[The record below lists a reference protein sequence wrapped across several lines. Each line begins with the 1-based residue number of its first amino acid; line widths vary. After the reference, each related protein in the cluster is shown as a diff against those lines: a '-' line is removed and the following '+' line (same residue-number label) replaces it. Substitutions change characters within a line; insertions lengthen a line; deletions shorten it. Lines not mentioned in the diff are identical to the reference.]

1 MKKTRI
7 AYENNW
13 IRVREDEVER
23 PDGSDGLYGVIESG
37 GAAFVVAVD
46 ERQRVALVR
55 INRHTTGESV
65 EVPAGGLDGEDPL
78 VAAKREL
85 REETGYEANA
95 WRHLA
100 SLNALNGVARVKH
113 HVYFATSLRKVG
125 GEAADQDT
133 EGIIGVDWVD
143 FDEAL
148 RMCSTGDI
156 TDSETVAALGLAK
169 QVVGTDTAGKSRGS
183 AGTRDEQTAESAA
196 SDRVPRK
203 SPWYTYESVSIWITI
218 LLAAAGAAALTPL
231 LKMLDSGN
239 EIQGV
244 AGEVMSS
251 LVSPLLIYG
260 LWGPFYLL
268 YVTLVTFRG
277 LKGQDLRQRLLRIRQ
292 GKGSNTSA
300 GNWALTVVMLALF
313 GVGALLVAGALGQSV
328 AITVGAS
335 LCLLGSWIMLLTVF
349 AIEYARMWANRWG
362 IEFPDGDNDEDN
374 RSLRDFIYAAMQVN
388 TTFGPGDLRFIS
400 SRARGT
406 VTAQSVVAF
415 LFNTV
420 IIALLIA
427 LIA

>member
-46 ERQRVALVR
+46 EAGRVALVR
-55 INRHTTGESV
+55 INRHTTGESL

-78 VAAKREL
+78 VAARREL
-85 REETGYEANA
+85 REETGYEAHA
-95 WRHLA
+95 WQHLA

-113 HVYFATSLRKVG
+113 HIYFATSLRKVG
-125 GEAADQDT
+125 GEDAEQDT
-133 EGIIGVDWVD
+133 EGIIGVEWVD

-148 RMCSTGDI
+148 RMCSTGEI

-169 QVVGTDTAGKSRGS
+169 QAVGTDAAGRSREF
-183 AGTRDEQTAESAA
+183 AGTQDAPAAASAA
-196 SDRVPRK
+196 SDLVPRK
-203 SPWYTYESVSIWITI
+203 SPWYTSESVAIWLTI
-218 LLAAAGAAALTPL
+218 LLAGLGALALTPL
-231 LKMLDSGN
+231 LKLLDGGN
-239 EIQGV
+239 EIQGA
-244 AGEVMSS
+244 AGEVMDS
-251 LVSPLLIYG
+251 LVAPLLIYG
-260 LWGPFYLL
+260 LWGPLYLL
-268 YVTLVTFRG
+268 YVTFITFRG
-277 LKGQDLRQRLLRIRQ
+277 LKGQALRQRLQRMRR
-292 GKGSNTSA
+292 GSASTSA

-313 GVGALLVAGALGQSV
+313 GVGALLLAGALGQSI

-335 LCLLGSWIMLLTVF
+335 LCLIGSWVMLLTVF

-400 SRARGT
+400 SKARGT